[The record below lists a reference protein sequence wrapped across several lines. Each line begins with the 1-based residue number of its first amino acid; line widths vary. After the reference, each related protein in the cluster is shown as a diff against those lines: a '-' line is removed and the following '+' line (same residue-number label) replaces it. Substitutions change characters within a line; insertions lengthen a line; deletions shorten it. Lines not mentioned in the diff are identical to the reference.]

1 MRSAAGAAWS
11 SIILNSAKSDARFK
25 LSYVMINSETLPTI
39 TANRIA
45 LRWLT
50 EGDVRALFA
59 VFSDTDVMR
68 YWSSPPLEDIG
79 EASKLLAHIH
89 DGFRRRA
96 VFQWGIARRADD
108 QVIGTCTL
116 FHPDLDNRRAE
127 LGYALGREHWG
138 NGYMQEALRA
148 LLNYSFNDLNLHRL
162 EADVDPRNASS
173 IRTLEKLGFR
183 QEGYLRE
190 RWLVGGGIQDSL
202 FYGLLRSEWQVK

>member
-1 MRSAAGAAWS
+1 
-11 SIILNSAKSDARFK
+11 
-25 LSYVMINSETLPTI
+25 MINSETLPTI
-39 TANRIA
+39 TADRIA

-50 EGDVRALFA
+50 GEDVPALFA
-59 VFSDTDVMR
+59 VFSEPDVMR

-79 EASKLLAHIH
+79 EASTLLAHIQ

-96 VFQWGIARRADD
+96 LFQWGVARRADD
-108 QVIGTCTL
+108 RVIGTCTL
-116 FHPDLDNRRAE
+116 FHPDPDNRRAE

-138 NGYMQEALRA
+138 NGYMQEALTA
-148 LLNYSFNDLNLHRL
+148 LLNYSFGELNLHRL

-202 FYGLLRSEWQVK
+202 FYGLLRSEWQAT